1 MKYIT
6 GSPRNEETEVD
17 SEATFT
23 ALGWFLISILIGRDH
38 EPIIENHLKLQIL
51 KSLLTGSKVFLEHFG
66 QLECVTDK
74 LRL

>member
-38 EPIIENHLKLQIL
+38 IIENHSKLQIL
-51 KSLLTGSKVFLEHFG
+51 KSLLTGSKVILEHLG
-66 QLECVTDK
+66 QFEFVTDK
-74 LRL
+74 PRL

>member
-38 EPIIENHLKLQIL
+38 IIENHSKLQIL
-51 KSLLTGSKVFLEHFG
+51 KSLLTGSKVILDLG
-66 QLECVTDK
+66 QFEPVTDK
-74 LRL
+74 PRL

>member
-23 ALGWFLISILIGRDH
+23 ALGWFLISILIGWDH
-38 EPIIENHLKLQIL
+38 EPIIENHLKLRIL
-51 KSLLTGSKVFLEHFG
+51 KSLLTGSKVILEDLG
-66 QLECVTDK
+66 QLEPVTDK
-74 LRL
+74 PRL